1 MAVSPLDL
9 NKGKTTK
16 PERPG
21 FPRKANGKLLL
32 PAAEFKTLSNLR
44 RAYEALDASSVTDP
58 SVKKLIAESSAV
70 ISDLLQ
76 THDDPD
82 ADDISSLTTT
92 TAPESGVDLAL
103 DRAVDEVLKMGPGA
117 TMEDLNKVFD
127 AHYAFHRSTTSAGQ
141 ERAIMTNVDGESP
154 ETFYEHT
161 RVESLHAESI
171 PTPKAGVSVILFDSC
186 ATRCFEKDKSNGI
199 PGTFMELIVK
209 PIVRQASTTTNGDG
223 LMLMRYNFVVEDMPK
238 TVVTA
243 IVPPMVVSSFNDA
256 LSIATV

>member
-1 MAVSPLDL
+1 MQDGPGTGRVGDSSTTGDTDRKTQLKNILKKRVPPPLSSMAVSPLDL

-82 ADDISSLTTT
+82 ADDLSSLTTT

-103 DRAVDEVLKMGPGA
+103 DRAVDEVLKMGA
-117 TMEDLNKVFD
+117 KFW
-127 AHYAFHRSTTSAGQ
+127 S
-141 ERAIMTNVDGESP
+141 NVCSVVP
-154 ETFYEHT
+154 SFFET
-161 RVESLHAESI
+161 
-171 PTPKAGVSVILFDSC
+171 G
-186 ATRCFEKDKSNGI
+186 NGFFKNYSKI
-199 PGTFMELIVK
+199 
-209 PIVRQASTTTNGDG
+209 
-223 LMLMRYNFVVEDMPK
+223 
-238 TVVTA
+238 
-243 IVPPMVVSSFNDA
+243 
-256 LSIATV
+256 